1 MLGVKW
7 NRMWNVIYQTPNS
20 DHKFPISDACKLVTF
35 ITLWTDTGHR
45 PFVVAGG
52 RSSGIK

>member
-1 MLGVKW
+1 
-7 NRMWNVIYQTPNS
+7 MWNVIYQTPNS